1 MASIVH
7 SRKLTLYSEFTEL
20 EFKPSTIAQI
30 SDQEKSI
37 LLTGCEVLYTHKT
50 INNMDLENLKN
61 ENEYLKK
68 ELEHRSE
75 LEKIRMERIF
85 QLVDELGEANERCSK
100 LQDIIAEATDLVD
113 DALSTD
119 DGEMYGKLREIR
131 DTLEG

>member
-1 MASIVH
+1 
-7 SRKLTLYSEFTEL
+7 
-20 EFKPSTIAQI
+20 
-30 SDQEKSI
+30 
-37 LLTGCEVLYTHKT
+37 
-50 INNMDLENLKN
+50 MDLENLKN